1 MANDYNING
10 ILSITNKFTQP
21 LQQFRQQMENVRN
34 IMNRTQQQ
42 GSKTFTDTVNGI
54 QVTITRT
61 GNLRADITKLA
72 NEYKKAGLS
81 ATDAMKKAHASL
93 KKVNDETKK
102 TTENV
107 GQMSN
112 SMTNMASKV
121 KTALATIGVSK
132 VGKDIVETYATF
144 EQSMSK
150 VQALSGASGQ
160 DLQALTDKAKEMGE
174 KTSKSAS
181 ESADALGYMALAGW
195 DTNQMLTGLEPMLRA
210 SEAGGMDLARC
221 SDLVTDSMSAMGIQV
236 GDLNHYLDVCSK
248 AQASSNTSLAQIT
261 EAYIGCGGTLK
272 NMNVSVE
279 ESATLLGVL
288 ANRGK
293 KGSEAGNALNSV
305 LVNLMGTGGQASK
318 ALESL
323 GVSMYNEDGTNKGIT
338 NTLRE
343 LNVALGNCTQ
353 KQKDQFEAM
362 IGGKTQMDTL
372 QALLSGVNEEYDD
385 LNAKLND
392 SEGYLNEC
400 AKTMQDN
407 LLGQWTQ
414 FKSAVEG
421 VKIAIGERLAPALSE
436 FMDYILTAMPNIKQ
450 SITDWLDWMIQKAIP
465 QLIPK
470 LKALIPIVT
479 GLVAGFTALKVINTV
494 TRAING
500 VKTAIAFLTSP
511 IGIVVLAI
519 AGLVAGFIYAYKHSE
534 QFREKVQ
541 NLAEKIIYIKD
552 RIGQLIDKFKENE
565 KVMEA
570 LKQIYE
576 FCCDV
581 MKTVVVETFN
591 EIADKIGF
599 VIDVVNST
607 IETLHAISNGDW
619 KSVWESFKKNA
630 LSSLVEIFDNIVK
643 LGQFATNPVGA
654 IVTTVSGKFGEKIG
668 HNAKGTDNWRGG
680 LTWVNEEGGELMNLP
695 NGTQIIPHDLSE
707 TMVKEKAQNDNNTG
721 IVIPKLADQIIIRE
735 DADIDKIGQA
745 IANKVALARLRL
757 S

>member
-1 MANDYNING
+1 
-10 ILSITNKFTQP
+10 
-21 LQQFRQQMENVRN
+21 
-34 IMNRTQQQ
+34 
-42 GSKTFTDTVNGI
+42 
-54 QVTITRT
+54 
-61 GNLRADITKLA
+61 
-72 NEYKKAGLS
+72 
-81 ATDAMKKAHASL
+81 MKKAHASL

-112 SMTNMASKV
+112 NMTNMASKV

-221 SDLVTDSMSAMGIQV
+221 SDLITDSMSAMGIQV

-362 IGGKTQMDTL
+362 IGGK
-372 QALLSGVNEEYDD
+372 N
-385 LNAKLND
+385 
-392 SEGYLNEC
+392 
-400 AKTMQDN
+400 
-407 LLGQWTQ
+407 
-414 FKSAVEG
+414 
-421 VKIAIGERLAPALSE
+421 
-436 FMDYILTAMPNIKQ
+436 
-450 SITDWLDWMIQKAIP
+450 
-465 QLIPK
+465 
-470 LKALIPIVT
+470 
-479 GLVAGFTALKVINTV
+479 
-494 TRAING
+494 
-500 VKTAIAFLTSP
+500 
-511 IGIVVLAI
+511 
-519 AGLVAGFIYAYKHSE
+519 
-534 QFREKVQ
+534 
-541 NLAEKIIYIKD
+541 
-552 RIGQLIDKFKENE
+552 
-565 KVMEA
+565 
-570 LKQIYE
+570 
-576 FCCDV
+576 
-581 MKTVVVETFN
+581 
-591 EIADKIGF
+591 
-599 VIDVVNST
+599 
-607 IETLHAISNGDW
+607 
-619 KSVWESFKKNA
+619 
-630 LSSLVEIFDNIVK
+630 
-643 LGQFATNPVGA
+643 FATT
-654 IVTTVSGKFGEKIG
+654 IK
-668 HNAKGTDNWRGG
+668 
-680 LTWVNEEGGELMNLP
+680 
-695 NGTQIIPHDLSE
+695 
-707 TMVKEKAQNDNNTG
+707 
-721 IVIPKLADQIIIRE
+721 KL
-735 DADIDKIGQA
+735 
-745 IANKVALARLRL
+745 VV
-757 S
+757 